1 MKQKYHLIILY
12 LALVLSI
19 SANFYLYKK
28 HLLLPDKEKEKVS
41 LSPDS
46 ILPLQKTHKESL
58 NSVYIMPHPPNF
70 LDGRRLYFREYS
82 TIESSGKS
90 KIIFQEKIGNKWQA
104 TEVDSEAVRWK

>member
-1 MKQKYHLIILY
+1 MLS
-12 LALVLSI
+12 LSI
-19 SANFYLYKK
+19 NLYFYKK
-28 HLLLPDKEKEKVS
+28 S
-41 LSPDS
+41 LSMSIIAQRDSSQYNPDIPIEKS
-46 ILPLQKTHKESL
+46 YKESL

-82 TIESSGKS
+82 IIESSGKS